1 MEESFCKNKD
11 LKNNCSI
18 IILVIL
24 ILNLNGV
31 IIMSEITD
39 AKTSLK
45 EIISTIEEMN
55 NLSADSLPKLNEHP
69 AKLLELIE
77 QFEEEK
83 NTNIKTIEANTDEIN
98 SLKSKIAQD
107 NRDIVRLNEENTEL
121 TKQRQELLDKITKL
135 QQELADTLE
144 KIKGKKEELDTRSQR
159 LEELKTNVQELTAIQ
174 DDFDEKMKKIE
185 TELKTEFDKKE
196 RFAKSYINRVAAMK
210 ALIKSK
216 YISSQLLQF
225 ILSLQKENSLDLK
238 NILVAIDMREDTA
251 KNILKKIIEL
261 NGPVEYDEGA
271 GTVTL
276 NEEVDFL

>member
-1 MEESFCKNKD
+1 
-11 LKNNCSI
+11 
-18 IILVIL
+18 
-24 ILNLNGV
+24 
-31 IIMSEITD
+31 MSEITD

-55 NLSADSLPKLNEHP
+55 SISADSLPKLKEHP
-69 AKLLELIE
+69 TKLLELIE

-83 NTNIKTIEANTDEIN
+83 NNNVKTIEANTDEIN
-98 SLKSKIAQD
+98 SLKSKMAQD
-107 NRDIVRLNEENTEL
+107 NRDIVRIDEENTEL

-135 QQELADTLE
+135 QQVLADTQE

-185 TELKTEFDKKE
+185 IELKTDFDKKE
-196 RFAKSYINRVAAMK
+196 KFAKSYINRVAAMK

-216 YISSQLLQF
+216 YISSQLLQL
-225 ILSLQKENSLDLK
+225 ILSLQKDATLDLK
-238 NILVAIDMREDTA
+238 NILVAIDMREDIA
-251 KNILKKIIEL
+251 KNILNKMIEL
-261 NGPVEYDEGA
+261 NGPVEFDEVA

>member
-11 LKNNCSI
+11 LKNSCSI

-55 NLSADSLPKLNEHP
+55 SISADSLPKLKEHP
-69 AKLLELIE
+69 TKLLELIE

-83 NTNIKTIEANTDEIN
+83 NNNVKTIEANTDETN
-98 SLKSKIAQD
+98 SLKSKMAQN
-107 NRDIVRLNEENTEL
+107 NRDIVRLDEENTEL
-121 TKQRQELLDKITKL
+121 TKQRQELLDKISKL
-135 QQELADTLE
+135 QQELADTQE
-144 KIKGKKEELDTRSQR
+144 KIKGKKEELDTRGQR
-159 LEELKTNVQELTAIQ
+159 LEELKTNVQELSAIQ

-185 TELKTEFDKKE
+185 TELKTEFDKKDK
-196 RFAKSYINRVAAMK
+196 FARSYINRVAAMK

-216 YISSQLLQF
+216 YISSLLLQF
-225 ILSLQKENSLDLK
+225 ILSLQKDASLDLK

-251 KNILKKIIEL
+251 KTILKKIIDL
-261 NGPVEYDEGA
+261 NGPVEYDEGT
-271 GTVTL
+271 GIVTL

>member
-1 MEESFCKNKD
+1 
-11 LKNNCSI
+11 
-18 IILVIL
+18 
-24 ILNLNGV
+24 
-31 IIMSEITD
+31 MSEITD

-55 NLSADSLPKLNEHP
+55 SVSADSLPKLKEHP
-69 AKLLELIE
+69 TKLLELIE

-83 NTNIKTIEANTDEIN
+83 NNNIKTIEANTDETN
-98 SLKSKIAQD
+98 SLKSKMAQD
-107 NRDIVRLNEENTEL
+107 NRDIVRLDEENTEL
-121 TKQRQELLDKITKL
+121 TKQRQELLDKISKL
-135 QQELADTLE
+135 QQELADTQE
-144 KIKGKKEELDTRSQR
+144 KIKGKKEELDTRGQR
-159 LEELKTNVQELTAIQ
+159 LEGLKTNVQELTAIQ

-185 TELKTEFDKKE
+185 TELKTEYEKKDK
-196 RFAKSYINRVAAMK
+196 FARSYINRVAAMK

-225 ILSLQKENSLDLK
+225 ILSLQKDASLDLK

-251 KNILKKIIEL
+251 KTILKKIIDL
-261 NGPVEYDEGA
+261 NGPVEFDEGA

>member
-1 MEESFCKNKD
+1 
-11 LKNNCSI
+11 
-18 IILVIL
+18 
-24 ILNLNGV
+24 
-31 IIMSEITD
+31 MSELTD

-55 NLSADSLPKLNEHP
+55 SVSADSLPKLKEHP
-69 AKLLELIE
+69 TKLLELIE

-83 NTNIKTIEANTDEIN
+83 NNNVKTIEANTDEIN
-98 SLKSKIAQD
+98 SLKSKMAQD
-107 NRDIVRLNEENTEL
+107 NRDIVRLDEENTEL
-121 TKQRQELLDKITKL
+121 TKQRQELLDKISKL
-135 QQELADTLE
+135 QQELADTQE
-144 KIKGKKEELDTRSQR
+144 KIKGKKEELDTRGQR
-159 LEELKTNVQELTAIQ
+159 LEGLISNVQELTAIQ

-185 TELKTEFDKKE
+185 TELKTEFEKKE
-196 RFAKSYINRVAAMK
+196 KFARSYINRVAAMK

-225 ILSLQKENSLDLK
+225 ILSLQKDATLDLK

-251 KNILKKIIEL
+251 KTILKKIIDL